1 MYLLIIILPL
11 IGTVTSLLFGRILG
25 NGAPLITIMN
35 MSISLLLSTVI
46 AYEVIF
52 QYSPVVIHIY
62 NYIDFELIDANIEFV
77 FDQLSVSMLFII
89 ILISLLVHT
98 YSLEYMSS
106 DPNLPRFMG
115 YLSLF
120 TFMMILMVTSNNYL
134 QLFFGWEGDL
144 KSLIWY
150 NNNLNNSLYFPP
162 RRQIFLYFFSVKYK
176 YKIKS

>member
-11 IGTVTSLLFGRILG
+11 IGTVTALLFGRMLG
-25 NGAPLITIMN
+25 IGAPLITIMN
-35 MSISLLLSTVI
+35 MSISLLLSLVI
-46 AYEVIF
+46 SYEVIF

-98 YSLEYMSS
+98 YSMEYMSS
-106 DPNLPRFMG
+106 DPHLPRFMG

-134 QLFFGWEGDL
+134 QLFFGWEG
-144 KSLIWY
+144 
-150 NNNLNNSLYFPP
+150 NLDCLT
-162 RRQIFLYFFSVKYK
+162 
-176 YKIKS
+176 